1 MKLELLLAI
10 LSIVF
15 FQTIGFRSWRV
26 PFHRQYLRNFAQKSD
41 KMFIGPEFSKIS
53 PSGKLG
59 GGELPFQDMPNP
71 YLDPEYRVPLITD
84 NRSVILPEGFS
95 QEEYADWKGFLRSIE
110 GEEKHPRDIKMVTF
124 DVENRRFVGKS
135 LSEIS
140 PNRIVKYYNLSML
153 EEKYQQLL
161 DEKKIIP
168 PPYSTSSL
176 DLDLLFPFLQ
186 EDDTD
191 IDFSQI
197 VPIVERQPQT
207 IYTTKEELKAIWKRH
222 NGDKL
227 DEEYNEEE
235 ALVLVGNRDER
246 EELDDYLKNSVHYLT
261 FGVPP
266 PSYLPSPP
274 KGMEVEKQPEIKVK
288 EGNEGVVVAPED
300 IDHGGTENVV
310 SLAEVTVSEQV
321 KHRNN
326 SELYFSNLIISFFR
340 LPQELRRIWDA
351 RAPVFYK
358 DNPEMARN
366 FTVKNA
372 LLLMEAVQQ
381 EEEWDFGDEEYF
393 EANILPEINDHGVIL
408 CFFFSMSFFLLF
420 YFLFLFQ

>member
-1 MKLELLLAI
+1 MKLELLAAI

-41 KMFIGPEFSKIS
+41 KSFLGPIIPEMSKINT
-53 PSGKLG
+53 GGRIG
-59 GGELPFQDMPNP
+59 GGELPFQEMPNP
-71 YLDPEYRVPLITD
+71 YMNPEYRVPLITD

-95 QEEYADWKGFLRSIE
+95 QEEYNDWKGFLRSIE
-110 GEEKHPRDIKMVTF
+110 GEEKHPREVNMVTF
-124 DVENRRFVGKS
+124 DVEKRRFVGIS
-135 LSEIS
+135 LSELAS
-140 PNRIVKYYNLSML
+140 NRTVKYYNLSML

-168 PPYSTSSL
+168 PPYSTSNQSL
-176 DLDLLFPFLQ
+176 DLDLLFPFLR

-197 VPIVERQPQT
+197 APIVEREPQT
-207 IYTTKEELKAIWKRH
+207 IYTTKEELKAIWKRY

-246 EELDDYLKNSVHYLT
+246 DELDDYLKNSVHYLT
-261 FGVPP
+261 FGVSP

-274 KGMEVEKQPEIKVK
+274 KVVEVEKLPEIKVK
-288 EGNEGVVVAPED
+288 EILGNEGVAVASED
-300 IDHGGTENVV
+300 IVIGGTDKESVV

-321 KHRNN
+321 KKQ
-326 SELYFSNLIISFFR
+326 ISPFF
-340 LPQELRRIWDA
+340 W
-351 RAPVFYK
+351 
-358 DNPEMARN
+358 
-366 FTVKNA
+366 
-372 LLLMEAVQQ
+372 
-381 EEEWDFGDEEYF
+381 
-393 EANILPEINDHGVIL
+393 
-408 CFFFSMSFFLLF
+408 LF
-420 YFLFLFQ
+420 YFFRI